1 MKIGIIG
8 TGVVGQTI
16 ASKLASLG
24 HEALLGTG
32 DVAATMAK
40 TAPGTFGQPPVKE
53 WLAQHPSVK
62 LATFAEAA
70 AHGELLVNAS
80 SGVASLAI
88 LGQAGVEN
96 LKGKILLD
104 ISNPLDF
111 SKGMPPSLTICNTDS
126 LGEQIQKAFPETKV
140 IKTLNTMNAYLM
152 VDANLVANGDHHV
165 FVSGNDGAAKGQ
177 AMELLR
183 GWFGWKHILDLGDIT
198 TARGTE
204 MFLPLWVRMYGALKT
219 GMFNIKIA
227 Q

>member
-1 MKIGIIG
+1 MKIGVIG
-8 TGVVGQTI
+8 TGIVGQTI
-16 ASKLASLG
+16 AAKLAALG
-24 HEALLGTG
+24 HEVLLGTG
-32 DVAATMAK
+32 DVAATLAK
-40 TAPGTFGQPPVKE
+40 TAPGSFGQPPVKD
-53 WLAQHPSVK
+53 WLTQNPKVK
-62 LATFAEAA
+62 LATFAETA
-70 AHGELLVNAS
+70 AHGEVLVNAS

-88 LGQAGVEN
+88 LGQAGEAN
-96 LKGKILLD
+96 FKGKILLD

-140 IKTLNTMNAYLM
+140 VKTLNTMNAFLM

-165 FVSGNDGAAKGQ
+165 FVSGDDSGAKGQ
-177 AMELLR
+177 TIELLKS
-183 GWFGWKHILDLGDIT
+183 WFGWKNVLDLGDIS

-219 GMFNIKIA
+219 GMFNIKIV